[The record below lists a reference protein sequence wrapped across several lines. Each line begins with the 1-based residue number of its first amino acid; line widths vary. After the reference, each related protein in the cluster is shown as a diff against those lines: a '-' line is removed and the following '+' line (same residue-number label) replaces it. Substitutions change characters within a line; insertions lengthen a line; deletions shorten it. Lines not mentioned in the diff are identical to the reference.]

1 MSFRGQ
7 LMLNIYFPPQRS
19 SELSESDAKTALDLL
34 RLQRTV
40 EAMKTGAEAGNKRPA
55 QAKFFWDDVAPREK
69 AEADQSAS

>member
-1 MSFRGQ
+1 MITQ
-7 LMLNIYFPPQRS
+7 IDEHM
-19 SELSESDAKTALDLL
+19 AKEM
-34 RLQRTV
+34 QRTV